1 MQIIKFGAEWCPACK
16 VLQPILESLVPANP
30 SHEFLFKDIDTDEG
44 SASAVFYNV
53 KSIPTTIFLNHRK
66 EEVYRFV
73 GSKSKHL
80 IQSYIDDLS

>member
-1 MQIIKFGAEWCPACK
+1 MKIVKFGAEWCAACNT
-16 VLQPILESLVPANP
+16 LQPILESLVPSNP
-30 SHEFLFKDIDTDEG
+30 SHEFIFHDVDTEEG
-44 SASAVFYNV
+44 SALAVTYKV
-53 KSIPTTIFLNHRK
+53 KSLPTTIFINHRK